1 MGDRSS
7 QRSDLFGSEGRIGA
21 GDTSETYYCGC
32 QGRRA
37 RLRPLTRR
45 RSTGLCSIKSAKLI
59 APVSPRLRKKTPLG
73 TDREM
78 PPRAPSRVRC
88 WRRDCVA
95 GHEGL
100 ELRNVVAKY
109 PLERSCEFPGIQ
121 PNSGHGDYSR
131 LSCGAGETQ
140 LGPNARI
147 SAAML
152 ARASF
157 DR

>member
-1 MGDRSS
+1 MTGKFFRFRLPRS
-7 QRSDLFGSEGRIGA
+7 RSGLAS
-21 GDTSETYYCGC
+21 
-32 QGRRA
+32 RA
-37 RLRPLTRR
+37 R
-45 RSTGLCSIKSAKLI
+45 RSTSLGSIKSAKLI

-78 PPRAPSRVRC
+78 LPRPPSRVRC

-152 ARASF
+152 ARGSV
-157 DR
+157 DRRGAGTAAIFGRS